1 MRQLFA
7 GALMAALCA
16 SSLRA
21 QDEAAL
27 DRAFD
32 AFWSASST
40 KSAEK
45 AAAGILASGAGFDA
59 IRDRLAVGRPY
70 RSDVETGEL
79 HWTTLPGG
87 GARHATTVV
96 IPKDYDP
103 AEKYPVR
110 VYLHGG
116 VARPDP
122 EEGEDPDRLGPGPPA
137 RPRRRLSFKERYIA
151 VYPSGYAEAQW
162 WFSNQMS
169 NLDEILDRL
178 KRSYNLDENRVH
190 LMGVSDGGTGAYFVG
205 LKNPTPWS
213 VFFPL
218 NGFLR
223 VLSNPMTRTD
233 GELFTT
239 NLTNRPIYAVNGEL
253 DPLYPAIAAY
263 PFMVM
268 LKRAGAN
275 LTFRVMPG
283 AGHDTSWWPTE
294 MNPIDAFEEAHPRN
308 PLPDSLSWETE
319 RVDRYNR
326 IAWLIVDRLDSSRNE
341 GVFADD
347 NTLEI
352 QDPSDF
358 GLRVDSR
365 KGDGRKIIDVVEGTT
380 AAAMGL
386 KKGDTIVRMGPVAI
400 RSTGDMGHAFDEHPA
415 GRPLEFEVE
424 RKGQRLTMA
433 GVFPPEARPLRKEEA
448 FRHSKPS
455 GRITVTHRGN
465 RFEARTRGVGA
476 FTILLSPAMIDFE
489 KPVTVVV
496 NGKTAFEGLAS
507 RSLATLLRYAALDHD
522 RSMLFG
528 AELAI
533 TVP

>member
-1 MRQLFA
+1 MRRILRGVFLA
-7 GALMAALCA
+7 VLCPVL
-16 SSLRA
+16 SGA
-21 QDEAAL
+21 QDNAAL
-27 DRAFD
+27 DRAFEVYWN
-32 AFWSASST
+32 AGSPRA
-40 KSAEK
+40 AEK
-45 AAAGILASGAGFDA
+45 AAAGILATGAPFA
-59 IRDRLAVGRPY
+59 AVHERLAAGRPY
-70 RSDVETGEL
+70 KSEAETGEL
-79 HWTTLPGG
+79 HWATLPGG
-87 GARHATTVV
+87 GARHATTVL
-96 IPKDYDP
+96 IPRTYDK
-103 AEKYPVR
+103 AARYPVR

-122 EEGEDPDRLGPGPPA
+122 EETDEPDRVASGQPG
-137 RPRRRLSFKERYIA
+137 RPRRRLQFKESYIA

-162 WFSNQMS
+162 WFSNQMT
-169 NLDEILDRL
+169 NLDEILERL
-178 KRSYNLDENRVH
+178 KRSYNIDENRVH
-190 LMGVSDGGTGAYFVG
+190 LMGVSDGGTGVYFVG

-223 VLSNPMTRTD
+223 VLANLMTRAD

-239 NLTNRPIYAVNGEL
+239 NLTNRPIYAVNGEM
-253 DPLYPAIAAY
+253 DPLYPAVAAY

-294 MNPIDAFEEAHPRN
+294 VNPIDAFEQAHPRD

-326 IAWLIVDRLDSSRNE
+326 VAWLIVERLDPAKNE
-341 GVFADD
+341 GVFANN

-365 KGDGRKIIDVVEGTT
+365 KGDGRKVIDIIDGTT
-380 AAAMGL
+380 AAAMGM
-386 KKGDTIVRMGPVAI
+386 KKGDTIVRMGPMTI
-400 RSTGDMGHAFDEHPA
+400 RSATDMGRAFDEHPA
-415 GRPLEFEVE
+415 GTPLEFEVE
-424 RKGQRLTMA
+424 RKGERLTMS
-433 GVFPPEARPLRKEEA
+433 GVFPPAAKPPRKEEA
-448 FRHSKPS
+448 FQHSKPS
-455 GRITVTHRGN
+455 GRIAITHKGN

-476 FTILLSPAMIDFE
+476 FTILLAQAMIDFDQ
-489 KPVTVVV
+489 PVTVVV
-496 NGKTAFEGLAS
+496 NGKTAFEGVVA
-507 RSLATLLRYAALDHD
+507 RRTETLLRYAARDSD

-528 AELAI
+528 AELPI

>member
-1 MRQLFA
+1 MRFPFRVLLLA
-7 GALMAALCA
+7 TLCPA
-16 SSLRA
+16 SIRA
-21 QDEAAL
+21 QETAVL

-32 AFWSASST
+32 AFWNAGST
-40 KSAEK
+40 KGADK
-45 AAAGILASGAGFDA
+45 AAAGIVASSASFTAVLA
-59 IRDRLAVGRPY
+59 RLTEGRPY
-70 RSDVETGEL
+70 KTAQTGEL

-87 GARHATTVV
+87 GALHATTVV

-103 AEKYPVR
+103 AIKYPVR

-122 EEGEDPDRLGPGPPA
+122 QETEASEGSTTAPPN
-137 RPRRRLSFKERYIA
+137 RPRRRLPFKERYIA
-151 VYPSGYAEAQW
+151 VYPSGYAEAMW
-162 WFSNQMS
+162 WFSNQMA

-178 KRSYNLDENRVH
+178 KRAYNVDENRIH
-190 LMGVSDGGTGAYFVG
+190 LMGVSDGGTGVYFAG

-223 VLSNPMTRTD
+223 VLSNPMTRAD

-268 LKRAGAN
+268 LKRAGAD

-294 MNPIDAFEEAHPRN
+294 VNPIDAFEEAHPRN

-326 IAWLIVDRLDSSRNE
+326 IAWLVVDRLDPAKNE
-341 GVFADD
+341 GVFAEN

-352 QDPSDF
+352 QEPSDF

-365 KGDGRKIIDVVEGTT
+365 KGDGRKVIDVIEGTT
-380 AAAMGL
+380 AATMGM
-386 KKGDTIVRMGPVAI
+386 KKGDTVVRMGPVVIQSA
-400 RSTGDMGHAFDEHPA
+400 GDMGRAFDQHPA
-415 GRPLEFEVE
+415 GTALEFEVD
-424 RKGQRLTMA
+424 RKGQRLTMS
-433 GVFPPEARPLRKEEA
+433 GVFPPAPKPPRKEEA
-448 FRHSKPS
+448 FKHGNPS
-455 GRITVTHRGN
+455 GRIAISHKGN
-465 RFEARTRGVGA
+465 RFEARSRGVGA
-476 FTILLSPAMIDFE
+476 FTILLAPAMVDFDQ
-489 KPVTVVV
+489 PVTVVV
-496 NGKTAFEGLAS
+496 NGKTAFEGAVA
-507 RSLATLLRYAALDHD
+507 RSLPTLLRYAARDSD

-528 AELAI
+528 AELAV